1 MSNFMVGLSRMIK
14 GVLLAITLVVSTI
27 TVFFS
32 DGVAYWNDMAFIV
45 WCLSII
51 VTLEYFDRK

>member
-1 MSNFMVGLSRMIK
+1 MIK
-14 GVLLAITLVVSTI
+14 VILLAVTLVVSTI

-32 DGVAYWNDMAFIV
+32 DGMAYWNDMAFIV